1 MNTMQKLPAV
11 AIGLISLTL
20 LVLVFLAVWW
30 LSYAWILLEPTAI
43 VPGVRIANVQ
53 VDRLNPT
60 ETHEKLNQQ
69 LEPLEEFEIVL
80 VNESEPTQQWATSSA
95 NLGWDRDLNT
105 AISQAQKI
113 GRQGNNFHQ
122 LSKRFQMIWDP
133 IVIEIPHHLNEELVS
148 KWVASVSAQ
157 IDNPG
162 RPPQATATTYD
173 YKIDPGELGTIVDQ
187 SQLISLIL
195 HNPKQAKFNL
205 PMIEVN
211 HPLNE
216 QQLAESETRLQKLWR
231 KNILVEV
238 SEMEPTF
245 TLIPQD
251 YFPWLELPQGIN
263 RDKLLDQIT
272 AWNTAY
278 ERPPRN
284 AKLEITPDQ
293 EITEFE
299 PHQNGRALDQGNT
312 LAQFTDTL
320 AKLENQEPGP
330 DSATIAFSFITV
342 EPEIPLEKTNNLGI
356 KELIG
361 LGTSTYF
368 GSIANR
374 VYNVDLTSSRM
385 HATLVAPGEEFSFN
399 RSVGEVSARTGYRS
413 AYIIRNGRTELGDGG
428 GVCQVSTTIFRAA
441 LDAGMP
447 ITAWKAHSYRVGY
460 YEQGNQPGYDATV
473 YSPSTDFRFLNDT
486 GHHLL
491 IGSYADT
498 ANRFL
503 RVEIWGTSD
512 GRQAEIKN
520 YYFGNQRPAPPPLY
534 QEDPSLPPGTTKQ
547 IDWAAPGGT
556 ASFDYEVKT
565 ASGAATFN
573 KTFRS
578 VYQPWKAVYLVGPTQ

>member
-1 MNTMQKLPAV
+1 MNTMQKMPSA
-11 AIGLISLTL
+11 AISLISLAL
-20 LVLVFLAVWW
+20 LAFLILSLWW
-30 LSYAWILLEPTAI
+30 LSYAWVWLDSSAI

-53 VDRLNPT
+53 VDRLTTT
-60 ETHEKLNQQ
+60 ESLEKLNQQ
-69 LEPLEEFEIVL
+69 LEPLNEFEIVL
-80 VNESEPTQQWATSSA
+80 INESDPQQRWATSSA
-95 NLGWDRDLNT
+95 SLGWSRDLDS
-105 AISQAQKI
+105 AVAAARAV
-113 GRQGNNFHQ
+113 GREGGDYQQ
-122 LSKRFQMIWDP
+122 LSKRVLLIWEP
-133 IVIEIPHHLNEELVS
+133 VNVEIPHHLSEELVTA
-148 KWVASVSAQ
+148 WVASVSASV
-157 IDNPG
+157 DKPG
-162 RPPQATATTYD
+162 KPPQATATIND
-173 YKIDPGELGTIVDQ
+173 YTIDSGELGNVVDQ
-187 SQLISLIL
+187 SQLVSTIL
-195 HNPKQAKFNL
+195 HNPQQAEFPF
-205 PMIEVN
+205 PMQEIN

-216 QQLAESETRLQKLWR
+216 QQLAESEARLQKLWG
-231 KNILVEV
+231 KNIQVEV
-238 SEMEPTF
+238 SDLEPTI

-251 YFPWLELPQGIN
+251 YFPWLQLPQGIN
-263 RDKLLDQIT
+263 REELIKQLQ
-272 AWNTAY
+272 AWDAAY
-278 ERPPRN
+278 QRPPRN
-284 AKLEITPDQ
+284 AKLEITEDGQ
-293 EITEFE
+293 ITAFE
-299 PHQNGRALDQGNT
+299 PHQTGRALDQGT
-312 LAQFTDTL
+312 ALAQFTDTL
-320 AKLENQEPGP
+320 AQLENQESKT
-330 DSATIAFSFITV
+330 DDTTISFNFITV

-356 KELIG
+356 KEMIG

-399 RSVGEVSARTGYRS
+399 QSVGEVSSRTGYRS

-503 RVEIWGTSD
+503 RVEIWGASD

-520 YYFGNQRPAPPPLY
+520 YSFGNQRTAPPPLY